1 MYKEGDYVLLQG
13 DRACALGAL
22 KAGCRFF
29 GGYPITP
36 ATEIAETMAEELPKI
51 GGKFIQMEDEIAS
64 ACSIIGAS
72 LSGVKSMTATS
83 GPGFSLM
90 QEALGYAAMTETP
103 CVFVNV
109 MRGGPSTGLPT
120 RISQGDIMQA
130 KWGTHGDHPII
141 ALYPSTVK
149 ETYTLII
156 KAFFLS
162 ERFRT
167 PVIFLMDETLGHMRE
182 SFEIP
187 GIDPKYIVPRL
198 SDDDF
203 EDEEIYHPFENV
215 NDTTT
220 PLVSMGKTR
229 FHVSGLVH
237 DETGFPMGNSMMAE
251 KLLRQLDKKIRM
263 HRDEICMYEEYM
275 TEDAEILLVAYGT
288 AARAAKR
295 AVKLARVD
303 GMKIGLFRPITI
315 WPFPN
320 ARLAKLMNQV
330 DAVMVTELNLG
341 QIFQEVSRLNKGKK
355 LMRLLSRVDGSLIP
369 PEQILEGINEMR
381 TELDEY

>member
-1 MYKEGDYVLLQG
+1 MYKAGDYVLMQG
-13 DRACALGAL
+13 DKACALGAIQ
-22 KAGCRFF
+22 AGCKFF

-36 ATEIAETMAEELPKI
+36 ATEIAETMAEELPKV

-72 LSGVKSMTATS
+72 LSGAKSMTATS

-90 QEALGYAAMTETP
+90 QEAIGYASMTETP

-109 MRGGPSTGLPT
+109 MRGGPSTGMPT

-156 KAFFLS
+156 KAFFLA
-162 ERFRT
+162 EHFRT

-187 GIDPKYIVPRL
+187 EIDSKFILPRL
-198 SDDDF
+198 SGEDL
-203 EDEEIYHPFENV
+203 EDEEIYHPFESI

-220 PLVSMGKTR
+220 PLMSMGKSR

-237 DETGFPMGNSMMAE
+237 DETGFPMGSSGMAE

-263 HRDEICMYEEYM
+263 HRDEITAYEEYM
-275 TEDAEILLVAYGT
+275 TEDAEILIVAYGT

-320 ARLAKLMNQV
+320 ARLVKLLQKV
-330 DAVMVTELNLG
+330 DAVLVAELNLG
-341 QIFQEVSRLNKGKK
+341 QIFQEVSRLNKQKK
-355 LMRLLSRVDGSLIP
+355 LLRLLSRVDGSLIP
-369 PEQILEGINEMR
+369 PEQMLEAITEMR
-381 TELDEY
+381 IELDEY

>member
-1 MYKEGDYVLLQG
+1 MYKAGDYVLMQG
-13 DRACALGAL
+13 DKACALGAIA
-22 KAGCRFF
+22 AGCRFF

-36 ATEIAETMAEELPKI
+36 ATEIAETMAEELPKV

-90 QEALGYAAMTETP
+90 QEAIGYASMTETP

-109 MRGGPSTGLPT
+109 MRGGPSTGMPT

-156 KAFFLS
+156 KAFFLA
-162 ERFRT
+162 EHFRT

-187 GIDPKYIVPRL
+187 EIDSKFILPRL
-198 SDDDF
+198 SGEDL
-203 EDEEIYHPFENV
+203 EDEEIYHPFESF

-220 PLVSMGKTR
+220 PLMSMGKSK

-237 DETGFPMGNSMMAE
+237 DETGFPMGSSSMAE

-263 HRDEICMYEEYM
+263 HRDEITTYEEYM
-275 TEDAEILLVAYGT
+275 TEDAEILIVAYGT

-320 ARLAKLMNQV
+320 ARLVKLLQQV
-330 DAVMVTELNLG
+330 DAVLVAELNLG
-341 QIFQEVSRLNKGKK
+341 QIFQEVSRLNKQKK
-355 LMRLLSRVDGSLIP
+355 LLRLLSRVDGSLIP
-369 PEQILEGINEMR
+369 PEQMLEAITEMR
-381 TELDEY
+381 IELDEY